1 MEQYLS
7 IPPEKL
13 PPQGHEETFYSEET
27 QRTEPEEKT
36 PAIDRIL
43 LDIFETLVLA
53 LVLYFA
59 IDAVVARV
67 RVLNISMVPTLV
79 PGELVMVNKLAYKLG
94 EMERG
99 DIIVFHYSEE
109 EDYVKRLIGLPGD
122 EVEMKDG
129 IVYISGRP
137 MIETYLN
144 EMPTYTGKWTVP
156 EGKLF
161 VLGDNRNLS
170 SDSHD
175 WGFVSVDKVM
185 GRAMLIYWPL
195 DQVRFF
201 TRE

>member
-1 MEQYLS
+1 MS

-13 PPQGHEETFYSEET
+13 PPQDHLERFYTEEAEVI
-27 QRTEPEEKT
+27 EPEESY
-36 PAIDRIL
+36 PAIGRIL
-43 LDIFETLVLA
+43 LDVFETLVLA

-94 EMERG
+94 EMQRG

-122 EVEMKDG
+122 EVEMQNG
-129 IVYISGRP
+129 IIYISGRP

-144 EMPTYTGKWTVP
+144 EMPTYSGKWTVP
-156 EGKLF
+156 EGKIF
-161 VLGDNRNLS
+161 VLGDNRNKS
-170 SDSHD
+170 SDSHN
-175 WGFVSVDKVM
+175 WGFVSVDEVM
-185 GRAMLIYWPL
+185 GRAILIYWPL
-195 DQVRFF
+195 DKARFF
-201 TRE
+201 PRE

>member
-1 MEQYLS
+1 LS

-13 PPQGHEETFYSEET
+13 PPLDPLQMVSPE
-27 QRTEPEEKT
+27 QTEIAQPEDT
-36 PAIDRIL
+36 YPAIGRIL
-43 LDIFETLVLA
+43 LDVFETLVLA

-99 DIIVFHYSEE
+99 DIIVFHYSES

-122 EVEMKDG
+122 EIEMQNG

-144 EMPTYTGKWTVP
+144 EVPTYSGKWTVP
-156 EGKLF
+156 EGKIF
-161 VLGDNRNLS
+161 VLGDNRNAS
-170 SDSHD
+170 SDSHN
-175 WGFVSVDKVM
+175 WGFVPVDEVM
-185 GRAMLIYWPL
+185 GRAVLIYWPL
-195 DQVRFF
+195 DKVRFF

>member
-1 MEQYLS
+1 MS

-13 PPQGHEETFYSEET
+13 PPLDPLQAVYPE
-27 QRTEPEEKT
+27 QTEIPQPEDPF
-36 PAIDRIL
+36 PAIGRIL
-43 LDIFETLVLA
+43 LDVFETLVLA

-99 DIIVFHYSEE
+99 DIIVFHYSES

-122 EVEMKDG
+122 EIEMQNG

-144 EMPTYTGKWTVP
+144 EVPTYSGKWTVP
-156 EGKLF
+156 EGKIF
-161 VLGDNRNLS
+161 VLGDNRNAS
-170 SDSHD
+170 SDSHN
-175 WGFVSVDKVM
+175 WGFVPVDEVM
-185 GRAMLIYWPL
+185 GRAVLIYWPL
-195 DQVRFF
+195 DKVRFF

>member
-1 MEQYLS
+1 LS

-13 PPQGHEETFYSEET
+13 PPLDHSEAVAIDETEWV
-27 QRTEPEEKT
+27 EPEEKS
-36 PAIDRIL
+36 PGVGQIL

-67 RVLNISMVPTLV
+67 HVQNISMVPTLV

-94 EMERG
+94 EMEHG
-99 DIIVFHYSEE
+99 DIIVFHYDEN

-122 EVEMKDG
+122 EVEMRNG
-129 IVYISGRP
+129 IVYISGVPR
-137 MIETYLN
+137 IEPYLN
-144 EMPTYTGKWTVP
+144 EMPTYSGKWVVP

-175 WGFVSVDKVM
+175 WGFVSEDEVM

-195 DQVRFF
+195 DKVRFF
-201 TRE
+201 PRE